1 MINAQFLTF
10 HCTLYIVESH
20 DLIYMY
26 GSLRDIDIHTLLE
39 FIEQSE
45 CSGQLLIE
53 ASSLSVYKSNFW
65 LIYFHY
71 GQIAYAVSNTSL
83 PLQRLQDYIRR
94 YQIESSLEH
103 LIKTENEPITYHDQN
118 SSTGSVIDQRSEQG
132 PSSTEGVISDF
143 PASPSN
149 LPEYKGLWRLLEH
162 HVIRA
167 NDGKQILNNMIQEII
182 FDVLSLKEGTFILK
196 KNILFQ
202 PRLTQFPITPLLS
215 KVMRQLQQWKQL
227 FPYITS
233 PEQCPLLTNP
243 EELKKAITPSA
254 YRTLAVACQ
263 GQLSL
268 RRIARYLNKDLVT
281 ISQALYPYI
290 QRGWLKLEVEPAA
303 ALSQNPPE
311 TNASSSTV
319 LCVGKEDQSSE
330 VIDVTLKQEGYTPQG
345 CEDPREALTMIL
357 REPPLLMIAP
367 LEMPELPGDQLA
379 FLLRQLPDLAQ
390 PPIILLASENPE
402 PLRVSKAQILGK
414 IEFLVSPFEQSEL
427 LQILSAYQPPC

>member
-20 DLIYMY
+20 DFNIIMY

-39 FIEQSE
+39 LIEHRE

-53 ASSLSVYKSNFW
+53 ASSNHISQSNFW

-71 GQIAYAVSNTSL
+71 GQIAYAFSNTSF

-103 LIKTENEPITYHDQN
+103 LIQTESEPLSHHNQN
-118 SSTGSVIDQRSEQG
+118 SSADSG
-132 PSSTEGVISDF
+132 ISGRNQDDF
-143 PASPSN
+143 LTSPSN
-149 LPEYKGLWRLLEH
+149 LPEYKGLWQLLEH
-162 HVIRA
+162 HVITA
-167 NDGKQILNNMIQEII
+167 KNGKQILSNMIQEII
-182 FDVLSLKEGTFILK
+182 FDLLSLREGTFILK

-215 KVMRQLQQWKQL
+215 KIMRQLQQWKQL

-243 EELKKAITPSA
+243 EELQKAITPSA

-290 QRGWLKLEVEPAA
+290 QRGWLKLEAEATT
-303 ALSQNPPE
+303 LSQNRPE
-311 TNASSSTV
+311 PTSSSSTV
-319 LCVGKEDQSSE
+319 LCVGKEDQSSGL
-330 VIDVTLKQEGYTPQG
+330 IDATLKQKGYTAIRLKDPQ
-345 CEDPREALTMIL
+345 EALTRVL
-357 REPPLLMIAP
+357 REPPILIITP

-379 FLLRQLPDLAQ
+379 FLLRQLPNLPQ
-390 PPIILLASENPE
+390 PPIILLANENWD
-402 PLRVSKAQILGK
+402 PLRVTKAQILGN
-414 IEFLVSPFEQSEL
+414 IEVLVSPFEKSEL
-427 LQILSAYQPPC
+427 LQVLSSYQ

>member
-1 MINAQFLTF
+1 
-10 HCTLYIVESH
+10 
-20 DLIYMY
+20 MY

-53 ASSLSVYKSNFW
+53 ASSRSVSQSNFW

-94 YQIESSLEH
+94 YQIDSSLEH
-103 LIKTENEPITYHDQN
+103 LIQTENEPLTHHNQQ
-118 SSTGSVIDQRSEQG
+118 SSAGGSVISGESKDK
-132 PSSTEGVISDF
+132 F
-143 PASPSN
+143 PISPSN

-182 FDVLSLKEGTFILK
+182 FDLLSLREGTFILK
-196 KNILFQ
+196 KKNLFQ

-215 KVMRQLQQWKQL
+215 KIMRQLQQWKQL

-290 QRGWLKLEVEPAA
+290 QRGWLKLEVEAA
-303 ALSQNPPE
+303 TLSQPTP
-311 TNASSSTV
+311 TSSSTV
-319 LCVGKEDQSSE
+319 LCVGKEEQNSE

-345 CEDPREALTMIL
+345 CEDPREALTMVL

-379 FLLRQLPDLAQ
+379 FLLRQIPDLAQ

-402 PLRVSKAQILGK
+402 PLRVTKAQILGK
-414 IEFLVSPFEQSEL
+414 IDFLVSPFEQSEL
-427 LQILSAYQPPC
+427 LQILSSHWLKPH

>member
-1 MINAQFLTF
+1 
-10 HCTLYIVESH
+10 
-20 DLIYMY
+20 MY

-53 ASSLSVYKSNFW
+53 SSSVSVSKSTFW

-71 GQIAYAVSNTSL
+71 GQIAYAVSNTSF
-83 PLQRLQDYIRR
+83 PLQRLQDYLRR

-103 LIKTENEPITYHDQN
+103 LINTENESLTHH
-118 SSTGSVIDQRSEQG
+118 EQQ
-132 PSSTEGVISDF
+132 SFADLVISGGSRDKF
-143 PASPSN
+143 PISSIN
-149 LPEYKGLWRLLEH
+149 IPEYKCLWRLLEH

-167 NDGKQILNNMIQEII
+167 KDGKQILSNMIQEII
-182 FDVLSLKEGTFILK
+182 FDVLSLREGNFMLK
-196 KNILFQ
+196 KEVSFQ

-215 KVMRQLQQWKQL
+215 KIMRQLQQWKQL

-233 PEQCPLLTNP
+233 SEQCPLLTKP

-290 QRGWLKLEVEPAA
+290 QRGWLKLEVETAT
-303 ALSQNPPE
+303 LSQNQQE
-311 TNASSSTV
+311 TTSSSSTV
-319 LCVGKEDQSSE
+319 LCLGKEDQSSE
-330 VIDVTLKQEGYTPQG
+330 VIEVTLKQEGYTPMRL
-345 CEDPREALTMIL
+345 EDPREALTVVL
-357 REPPLLMIAP
+357 REPPALMIAP

-379 FLLRQLPDLAQ
+379 SVLRQIPDLAQ
-390 PPIILLASENPE
+390 PPIILLASKNPE
-402 PLRVSKAQILGK
+402 PLRVTKAQILGK
-414 IEFLVSPFEQSEL
+414 IELLVSPFEQSEL
-427 LQILSAYQPPC
+427 LQILSSYQFSQKQQPRTPIN

>member
-1 MINAQFLTF
+1 
-10 HCTLYIVESH
+10 
-20 DLIYMY
+20 MY

-53 ASSLSVYKSNFW
+53 SSSLRDSQSNFR

-83 PLQRLQDYIRR
+83 PLQRLQDYLRR
-94 YQIESSLEH
+94 YQTESSLEH
-103 LIKTENEPITYHDQN
+103 LINTENEPLPHHDKQ
-118 SSTGSVIDQRSEQG
+118 SSAESVISG
-132 PSSTEGVISDF
+132 GSSDEFPIS
-143 PASPSN
+143 PIN
-149 LPEYKGLWRLLEH
+149 LPEYKGLWQLLEH

-167 NDGKQILNNMIQEII
+167 KDGKQILSNMIQEII
-182 FDVLSLKEGTFILK
+182 FDVLSLREGNFLLK
-196 KNILFQ
+196 KEISFQ

-215 KVMRQLQQWKQL
+215 KIMRQLQQWKQL

-233 PEQCPLLTNP
+233 PEECPLLTKP

-290 QRGWLKLEVEPAA
+290 QRGWVELEAEAA
-303 ALSQNPPE
+303 ALSQNQQE
-311 TNASSSTV
+311 TSPSSSTV
-319 LCVGKEDQSSE
+319 LWVGKEDQTDE
-330 VIDVTLKQEGYTPQG
+330 VIEATLKQEGYTPMRLK
-345 CEDPREALTMIL
+345 DPREALTVVL
-357 REPPLLMIAP
+357 RTPPALMIAP

-379 FLLRQLPDLAQ
+379 SVLRKLPDLAQ
-390 PPIILLASENPE
+390 PPIIILVSENPE
-402 PLRVSKAQILGK
+402 PLRRTKAQILGK
-414 IEFLVSPFEQSEL
+414 IEFLVSPFEKSEL
-427 LQILSAYQPPC
+427 LQILRSYQFSQEQQPRTLIN